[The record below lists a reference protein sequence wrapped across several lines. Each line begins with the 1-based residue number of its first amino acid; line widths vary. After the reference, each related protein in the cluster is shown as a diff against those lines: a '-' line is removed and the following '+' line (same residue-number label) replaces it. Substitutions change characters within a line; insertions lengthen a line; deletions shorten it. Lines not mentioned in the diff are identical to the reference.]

1 MKCYVCAKE
10 GKDTEA
16 IAICIV
22 CGMGLCEDHI
32 VHEELEV
39 WTGGYPFPAE
49 KLDETLPRILCQKML
64 QCYKSSRK

>member
-32 VHEELEV
+32 VH
-39 WTGGYPFPAE
+39 
-49 KLDETLPRILCQKML
+49 
-64 QCYKSSRK
+64 

>member
-10 GKDTEA
+10 GKDTE
-16 IAICIV
+16 V

-49 KLDETLPRILCQKML
+49 KLDETLPRILCQR
-64 QCYKSSRK
+64 CYNAIKAAEK

>member
-32 VHEELEV
+32 GHEELEV

-49 KLDETLPRILCQKML
+49 KLDETLPRI
-64 QCYKSSRK
+64 